1 LSPNSSLTG
10 AFQGLDYA
18 INASGCDVINMSWG
32 GGGWSA
38 TYQTLFNIAKAKGII
53 CVAAAGNSNTSTP
66 MYPASYNHVI
76 SVAASASTDARAS
89 FSNFG
94 STIDV
99 TAPGVGIPSCLAG
112 ATNAYGNL
120 SGTSMASPLVAGLC
134 ALMKCYNPMPADSI
148 EACLKRT
155 CDNINAQNPSFIG
168 QLGAGRINAFQAL
181 QCLTKKPKSDFIALD
196 TFQCIGKSVRY
207 AARSFGIPTLTY
219 SWSFLGGSPASS
231 TLANP
236 LVTYSSNGYKSATL
250 ITCNSLG
257 CDTITKT
264 NLVNIDTPKASL
276 IGRKYT
282 SYNSNPVLITIK
294 FTGNPPY
301 SVTLTDGTNTWT
313 QSNIKANPYF
323 LSDST

>member
-1 LSPNSSLTG
+1 
-10 AFQGLDYA
+10 
-18 INASGCDVINMSWG
+18 MSWG

-76 SVAASASTDARAS
+76 SVAASANNDSRAS
-89 FSNFG
+89 FSNYG

-181 QCLTKKPKSDFIALD
+181 QCLTKKPKSDFIAL
-196 TFQCIGKSVRY
+196 
-207 AARSFGIPTLTY
+207 
-219 SWSFLGGSPASS
+219 
-231 TLANP
+231 
-236 LVTYSSNGYKSATL
+236 GYVSMH
-250 ITCNSLG
+250 
-257 CDTITKT
+257 
-264 NLVNIDTPKASL
+264 
-276 IGRKYT
+276 R
-282 SYNSNPVLITIK
+282 
-294 FTGNPPY
+294 
-301 SVTLTDGTNTWT
+301 
-313 QSNIKANPYF
+313 
-323 LSDST
+323 